1 MRRFVQVGLLV
12 LGGLG
17 LLHTSLFTDEYL
29 RYVKEGMR
37 PLLVASG
44 VLLLVLGVAEA
55 WAAPPMEEHGE
66 SGDGGRGHG
75 GSGDG
80 GSGFGDQG
88 HGASGFGESGHGER
102 GFGESGFGGSGFGGS
117 GHGERGFGGSG
128 FGGQGYGAS
137 GHGRVGLAREGQG
150 RVGLAREGQ
159 RRVGPAREGQ
169 RRVGPAREGG
179 GHGGHEGHGHDHS
192 RVPRVA
198 WLLFLPVLSLLFY
211 APPALGSYTA
221 SREPAKAVAVQDDA
235 FDPLPATSPLPITL
249 TDFTQRVQQDRSR
262 AIRGRAVVMTGF
274 VTPAPG
280 KRDGWYL
287 TRIIVNCCAA
297 DASSV
302 KVLVRGIAAPKADTW
317 VNVTGTWQ
325 GSGTLGTSSAAVAL
339 DARGVQKVRKPSNAY
354 MDALPLTS

>member
-12 LGGLG
+12 LAGLG

-44 VLLLVLGVAEA
+44 VLLVVLGVAEA
-55 WAAPPMEEHGE
+55 WAAPPKEGPGEAGAGKAGAGKAGREHE
-66 SGDGGRGHG
+66 GHAEPG
-75 GSGDG
+75 H
-80 GSGFGDQG
+80 QG
-88 HGASGFGESGHGER
+88 H
-102 GFGESGFGGSGFGGS
+102 
-117 GHGERGFGGSG
+117 
-128 FGGQGYGAS
+128 
-137 GHGRVGLAREGQG
+137 V
-150 RVGLAREGQ
+150 
-159 RRVGPAREGQ
+159 
-169 RRVGPAREGG
+169 
-179 GHGGHEGHGHDHS
+179 GHEGHGHDHS
-192 RVPRVA
+192 GVPRVA

-221 SREPAKAVAVQDDA
+221 SREPAKAVAVQEDA

-274 VTPAPG
+274 VTPAP
-280 KRDGWYL
+280 RQQDGWYL

-317 VNVTGTWQ
+317 VNVTGIWQ

-339 DARGVQKVRKPSNAY
+339 DARGVRQVRKPSNAY

>member
-44 VLLLVLGVAEA
+44 VLLLVLGVVEA
-55 WAAPPMEEHGE
+55 WAAPPTEEHGE
-66 SGDGGRGHG
+66 SGHGHV
-75 GSGDG
+75 S
-80 GSGFGDQG
+80 
-88 HGASGFGESGHGER
+88 
-102 GFGESGFGGSGFGGS
+102 
-117 GHGERGFGGSG
+117 
-128 FGGQGYGAS
+128 
-137 GHGRVGLAREGQG
+137 
-150 RVGLAREGQ
+150 
-159 RRVGPAREGQ
+159 PAREG
-169 RRVGPAREGG
+169 
-179 GHGGHEGHGHDHS
+179 HGHEGHGHDHS

-280 KRDGWYL
+280 KQDGWYL

-317 VNVTGTWQ
+317 VNVTGTWR
-325 GSGTLGTSSAAVAL
+325 GSGTLGTSSAAVVL

>member
-1 MRRFVQVGLLV
+1 MRRFAQVALLV

-44 VLLLVLGVAEA
+44 VLLVVLGVAEA
-55 WAAPPMEEHGE
+55 WSAPSKGEHG
-66 SGDGGRGHG
+66 
-75 GSGDG
+75 
-80 GSGFGDQG
+80 
-88 HGASGFGESGHGER
+88 
-102 GFGESGFGGSGFGGS
+102 
-117 GHGERGFGGSG
+117 
-128 FGGQGYGAS
+128 
-137 GHGRVGLAREGQG
+137 
-150 RVGLAREGQ
+150 
-159 RRVGPAREGQ
+159 GP
-169 RRVGPAREGG
+169 
-179 GHGGHEGHGHDHS
+179 GHEGHGHDHS
-192 RVPRVA
+192 GVPRVA

-221 SREPAKAVAVQDDA
+221 SREPAKAVAVQEDA

-274 VTPAPG
+274 VTPAPR
-280 KRDGWYL
+280 KQDGWYL

-317 VNVTGTWQ
+317 VDVTGTWQ

-339 DARGVQKVRKPSNAY
+339 DAREVRKVRKPTNAY
-354 MDALPLTS
+354 MDAVPLTP

>member
-55 WAAPPMEEHGE
+55 WAAPPPEEHGA
-66 SGDGGRGHG
+66 SGHGGRGHG
-75 GSGDG
+75 GQGYAGSRYGAAGRGDV
-80 GSGFGDQG
+80 GSVR
-88 HGASGFGESGHGER
+88 EER
-102 GFGESGFGGSGFGGS
+102 GDVGSVREGD
-117 GHGERGFGGSG
+117 
-128 FGGQGYGAS
+128 
-137 GHGRVGLAREGQG
+137 GRVGLVPEGD
-150 RVGLAREGQ
+150 
-159 RRVGPAREGQ
+159 
-169 RRVGPAREGG
+169 
-179 GHGGHEGHGHDHS
+179 GHQGHGHDHS

-274 VTPAPG
+274 VSPAPG
-280 KRDGWYL
+280 KQDGWYL

-339 DARGVQKVRKPSNAY
+339 DARGVEKVRKPSNAY